1 MGRGTMNK
9 SELRV
14 VDRETGQ
21 PAAADH
27 VASTSTAVSRNLSAL
42 AIAVTNARL
51 NYPLGAHARGSLK
64 SAVLSIFGHRDRTP
78 KAAFV
83 EAIRGLNFRIA
94 AGERVALIGHNG
106 SGKSTLLRALA
117 GIYPLASGEMRVVG
131 RIGTLLDI
139 GLGFETESTGRENIY
154 FRGMTL
160 GYSRK
165 QLRAAEKDI
174 VDFADLGEFIDL
186 PMRTYSTGMYVR
198 LGFAVSTHFSPD
210 ILLVDEVFGA
220 GDASFSMR
228 AVERMVNIVNN
239 AGIFVIATHEMGLVE
254 RVCQR
259 VIWLDRG
266 LVVRDGPPSVVLP
279 EYARYM
285 AGEASLPGE
294 PDAGKTGSQG

>member
-1 MGRGTMNK
+1 MGRGANTK
-9 SELRV
+9 AGLRV
-14 VDRETGQ
+14 VDAEANQ
-21 PAAADH
+21 PA
-27 VASTSTAVSRNLSAL
+27 SSSTALSRNLASL
-42 AIAVTNARL
+42 AIEVTDARL
-51 NYPLGAHARGSLK
+51 IYPLGAYARGSLK
-64 SAVLSIFGHRDRTP
+64 SAMFSVFGHRDRTP

-83 EAIRGLNFRIA
+83 EAIRGVNIRIA

-117 GIYPLASGEMRVVG
+117 GIYPLASGEMKVVG

-165 QLRAAEKDI
+165 QLRAAEQEI

-186 PMRTYSTGMYVR
+186 PMRTYSSGMYVR
-198 LGFAVSTHFSPD
+198 LGFAVSTQFSPD

-220 GDASFSMR
+220 GDASFSKR
-228 AVERMVNIVNN
+228 AVDRMLNIVNN
-239 AGIFVIATHEMGLVE
+239 AGIFVLATHEMSLVE

-266 LVVRDGPPSVVLP
+266 LIVRDGPPNIVLP
-279 EYARYM
+279 EYYRYM
-285 AGEASLPGE
+285 AGESALP
-294 PDAGKTGSQG
+294 

>member
-1 MGRGTMNK
+1 MGRGANSK
-9 SELRV
+9 PGLRV
-14 VDRETGQ
+14 IEAGGDQ
-21 PAAADH
+21 S
-27 VASTSTAVSRNLSAL
+27 ASTSTALSRNLASL
-42 AIAVTNARL
+42 AIEVTDARL
-51 NYPLGAHARGSLK
+51 NYPLGAYARGSLK
-64 SAVLSIFGHRDRTP
+64 SAVLSVFGHREKTP
-78 KAAFV
+78 KAVFV
-83 EAIRGLNFRIA
+83 EAIRGLNIRIA

-117 GIYPLASGEMRVVG
+117 GIYPLASGEMKVVG

-165 QLRAAEKDI
+165 QLRAAEQEI

-198 LGFAVSTHFSPD
+198 LGFAVSTQFSPD

-220 GDASFSMR
+220 GDASFSKR
-228 AVERMVNIVNN
+228 AVDRMLNIVDN
-239 AGIFVIATHEMGLVE
+239 AGIFVLATHEMSLVE

-259 VIWLDRG
+259 VLWLDRG
-266 LVVRDGPPSVVLP
+266 LIVRDGPPNIVLP
-279 EYARYM
+279 EYYRYM
-285 AGEASLPGE
+285 AGEASLP
-294 PDAGKTGSQG
+294 

>member
-1 MGRGTMNK
+1 
-9 SELRV
+9 
-14 VDRETGQ
+14 
-21 PAAADH
+21 
-27 VASTSTAVSRNLSAL
+27 L
-42 AIAVTNARL
+42 AIDVTNARL
-51 NYPLGAHARGSLK
+51 NYPLGAHVRGSLK
-64 SAVLSIFGHRDRTP
+64 SAVFSMFGHRDRTP
-78 KAAFV
+78 NATFV

-117 GIYPLASGEMRVVG
+117 GIYPLASGEMKVVG
-131 RIGTLLDI
+131 RIGTLLDV

-165 QLRAAEKDI
+165 QLRAAEKEI

-198 LGFAVSTHFSPD
+198 LGFAVSTQFSPD

-220 GDASFSMR
+220 GDASFSVR

-239 AGIFVIATHEMGLVE
+239 AGIFVLATHDIGLVE

-266 LVVRDGPPSVVLP
+266 LVVRDGPPSLVLP
-279 EYARYM
+279 EYSRYM
-285 AGEASLPGE
+285 AGDAALP
-294 PDAGKTGSQG
+294 

>member
-1 MGRGTMNK
+1 MGRGANSK
-9 SELRV
+9 AGLRV
-14 VDRETGQ
+14 VD
-21 PAAADH
+21 ADLGRH
-27 VASTSTAVSRNLSAL
+27 ASTSTALSRHLTSL
-42 AIAVTNARL
+42 AIDVSDARL
-51 NYPLGAHARGSLK
+51 SYPLGAYARGSLK
-64 SAVLSIFGHRDRTP
+64 SAVLSVFGHRNKTP
-78 KAAFV
+78 QAVFV

-117 GIYPLASGEMRVVG
+117 GIYPLASGDMKVVG

-165 QLRAAEKDI
+165 QLRAAEQEI
-174 VDFADLGEFIDL
+174 VDFADLGEFIDM
-186 PMRTYSTGMYVR
+186 PMRTYSTGMYIR
-198 LGFAVSTHFSPD
+198 LGFAVSTQFSPD

-220 GDASFSMR
+220 GDASFSKR
-228 AVERMVNIVNN
+228 AVDRMLNIVNN
-239 AGIFVIATHEMGLVE
+239 AGIFVLATHEMSLVE

-266 LVVRDGPPSVVLP
+266 QIVRDGPPDLVIP
-279 EYARYM
+279 EYCRYM
-285 AGEASLPGE
+285 AGEPSL
-294 PDAGKTGSQG
+294 S

>member
-1 MGRGTMNK
+1 MGRGANSK
-9 SELRV
+9 PGLRV
-14 VDRETGQ
+14 IEAGGDQ
-21 PAAADH
+21 SAL
-27 VASTSTAVSRNLSAL
+27 TSTALSRNLASL
-42 AIAVTNARL
+42 AIEVTDARL
-51 NYPLGAHARGSLK
+51 NYPLGAYARGSLK
-64 SAVLSIFGHRDRTP
+64 SAVLSVFGHREKTP
-78 KAAFV
+78 KAVFV
-83 EAIRGLNFRIA
+83 EAIRGLNIRIA

-117 GIYPLASGEMRVVG
+117 GIYPLASGEMKVVG

-165 QLRAAEKDI
+165 QLRAAEQEI

-198 LGFAVSTHFSPD
+198 LGFAVSTQFSPD

-220 GDASFSMR
+220 GDASFSKR
-228 AVERMVNIVNN
+228 AVDRMLNIVDN
-239 AGIFVIATHEMGLVE
+239 AGIFVLATHEMSLVE

-259 VIWLDRG
+259 VLWLDRG
-266 LVVRDGPPSVVLP
+266 LIVRDGPPNIVLP
-279 EYARYM
+279 EYYRYM
-285 AGEASLPGE
+285 AGEASLP
-294 PDAGKTGSQG
+294 

>member
-1 MGRGTMNK
+1 MGRGTNSK

-14 VDRETGQ
+14 VDDATVR
-21 PAAADH
+21 PAVADQ
-27 VASTSTAVSRNLSAL
+27 VASTVTAVSRKLSAL
-42 AIAVTNARL
+42 AIEVTNARL

-64 SAVLSIFGHRDRTP
+64 SALLSLFGHRDRTP

-83 EAIRGLNFRIA
+83 EAIRSLNLRIT

-117 GIYPLASGEMRVVG
+117 GIYPLASGEMKVVG
-131 RIGTLLDI
+131 RIGTLLDT

-165 QLRAAEKDI
+165 QMRAAEKEI

-198 LGFAVSTHFSPD
+198 LGFAVSTQFSPD

-220 GDASFSMR
+220 GDASFSQR
-228 AVERMVNIVNN
+228 AVDRMLNIVNN
-239 AGIFVIATHEMGLVE
+239 AGIFVLATHDMGLVQ
-254 RVCQR
+254 RVCHR

-266 LVVRDGPPSVVLP
+266 LIIRDGPPDLVVP
-279 EYARYM
+279 EYHRYM
-285 AGEASLPGE
+285 AGESSLP
-294 PDAGKTGSQG
+294 

>member
-1 MGRGTMNK
+1 MGRGANSK
-9 SELRV
+9 PGLRV
-14 VDRETGQ
+14 IEAGGDQ
-21 PAAADH
+21 S
-27 VASTSTAVSRNLSAL
+27 ASTSTALSRNLTSL
-42 AIAVTNARL
+42 AIEVTDARL
-51 NYPLGAHARGSLK
+51 NYPLGAYARGSLK
-64 SAVLSIFGHRDRTP
+64 SAVLSVFGHREKTP
-78 KAAFV
+78 KAVFV
-83 EAIRGLNFRIA
+83 EAIRGLNIRIA

-117 GIYPLASGEMRVVG
+117 GIYPLASGEMKVVG

-165 QLRAAEKDI
+165 QLRAAEQEI

-198 LGFAVSTHFSPD
+198 LGFAVSTQFSPD

-220 GDASFSMR
+220 GDASFSKR
-228 AVERMVNIVNN
+228 AVDRMLNIVDN
-239 AGIFVIATHEMGLVE
+239 AGIFVLATHEMSLVE

-259 VIWLDRG
+259 VLWLDRG
-266 LVVRDGPPSVVLP
+266 LIVRDGPPSVVLP
-279 EYARYM
+279 EYYRYM
-285 AGEASLPGE
+285 AGEASLP
-294 PDAGKTGSQG
+294 

>member
-1 MGRGTMNK
+1 MGRGTNSK

-14 VDRETGQ
+14 VDDETDRPAVAGQ
-21 PAAADH
+21 
-27 VASTSTAVSRNLSAL
+27 VASTGTAVSRNLSAL
-42 AIAVTNARL
+42 AIDVTNARL

-64 SAVLSIFGHRDRTP
+64 SAVFSMFGHRDKTP
-78 KAAFV
+78 KATFV

-94 AGERVALIGHNG
+94 VGERVALIGHNG

-117 GIYPLASGEMRVVG
+117 GIYPLASGEMKVVG
-131 RIGTLLDI
+131 RIGTLLDV

-198 LGFAVSTHFSPD
+198 LGFAVSTQFSPD

-220 GDASFSMR
+220 GDASFSVR
-228 AVERMVNIVNN
+228 AFERMVNIVNN
-239 AGIFVIATHEMGLVE
+239 AGIFVLATHDIGLVE

-266 LVVRDGPPSVVLP
+266 LVVRDGPPSLVLP
-279 EYARYM
+279 EYSRYM
-285 AGEASLPGE
+285 AGDASLP
-294 PDAGKTGSQG
+294 